1 MHTPPSPL
9 PVADAIV
16 SADDMQ
22 LQVGTR
28 SIPWAEF
35 WALLDEQADLL
46 HTPLQ
51 PAAGRTE
58 GGVQ

>member
-1 MHTPPSPL
+1 MHTPPASL

-28 SIPWAEF
+28 SIPWADF
-35 WALLDEQADLL
+35 WALLDEQAGLL

-51 PAAGRTE
+51 PAASRTE
-58 GGVQ
+58 GGAQ